1 MKWAGLAMSTDENG
15 VESGEDEAASARAGD
30 NAGATVAKPHGRPS
44 AADWNEA
51 RSDFEAGKISLRAL
65 AARMGVARRTVTRRA
80 EKDGWLSE
88 PDARAILKAGDPHRV
103 EHLVNRLYRAFDM
116 EINRLEKRLGVGA
129 GEDAA
134 ALSEKS
140 EKSEKGDAVAEA
152 EKTART
158 LSSLARTLDTL
169 IELRAALPPGQQEA
183 EKDEDALRQ
192 ELAER
197 FLKMCGPGEDS
208 PVSVEPRGSGVSIP
222 EA

>member
-1 MKWAGLAMSTDENG
+1 MSTEEKG
-15 VESGEDEAASARAGD
+15 VESGEDEPASARAGD

-51 RSDFEAGKISLRAL
+51 RGDFEAGRISLRAL

-129 GEDAA
+129 GEDTA
-134 ALSEKS
+134 ALSEKN
-140 EKSEKGDAVAEA
+140 EKGDAVAEA

-192 ELAER
+192 ELAAR
-197 FLKMCGPGEDS
+197 IQKFSAD
-208 PVSVEPRGSGVSIP
+208 RRHAGVSGAGDRGGAGAS
-222 EA
+222 E